1 MLSQNT
7 LFDVQSLR
15 GFPCGSA
22 GKKSARNA
30 GDLGSI
36 PGLGPLL
43 GIYPKKTKILTQK
56 CIHTP
61 MLTAALF
68 STAQIWKQPK
78 CPSIDKCGIF
88 HI

>member
-1 MLSQNT
+1 MFIPSKLAKPPWKTLSSME
-7 LFDVQSLR
+7 FLR
-15 GFPCGSA
+15 KLKTAQPYNSA
-22 GKKSARNA
+22 
-30 GDLGSI
+30 I
-36 PGLGPLL
+36 PLL

-68 STAQIWKQPK
+68 STAQIWKQPI